1 MSHRSLASRIPHL
14 LAFVRT
20 EGGVV
25 RSTRL
30 RLLGF
35 SAATVAAAVSRGD
48 LVRIRR
54 RWVAVPDADPEVQLA
69 AERGGVLSCITAARR
84 LGLWVLSDDGTH
96 VAAHP
101 HAGRVDGADLTVHR
115 AAPVVPRSPDALTDS
130 VENVLAIVAV
140 CQPHDA
146 ALAVFDSALR
156 APGFDR
162 LAFERLDLPGR
173 AREILAESHP
183 FSDSGLESLV
193 VPRLRWL
200 RVRIV
205 PQAWIAG
212 HRVDFL
218 IGDRLVLQIDG
229 AHHVGPQREADIR
242 HDARLTLMGYHVIR
256 VGYAQIVHD
265 WPAVQHDIMR
275 AIAQGLHRAA

>member
-1 MSHRSLASRIPHL
+1 MSLRRVASRIPPL
-14 LAFVRT
+14 LAFVRA

-25 RSTRL
+25 RSMRL
-30 RLLGF
+30 RLVGF
-35 SAATVAAAVSRGD
+35 SAATVAEAVAQGA
-48 LVRIRR
+48 LIRIRR
-54 RWVAVPDADPEVQLA
+54 RWVAVPDADPELRLA
-69 AERGGVLSCITAARR
+69 AERGVVLSCVTAARR
-84 LGLWVLSDDGTH
+84 LGLWVLSEDGTH

-101 HAGRVDGADLTVHR
+101 HAGRVHGAALTVHR
-115 AAPVVPRSPDALTDS
+115 AAALVPRSPDALTDPL
-130 VENVLAIVAV
+130 ENMLAVVAV

-173 AREILAESHP
+173 AREILAEAHP

-193 VPRLRWL
+193 VPRLRWM

-229 AHHVGPQREADIR
+229 AHHVGAQRDADIR

-275 AIAQGLHRAA
+275 AVAQGLHRAA